1 MSEIPATTASAG
13 WMEPTRAYLFKLVLD
28 GTANAAHFT
37 AVDGLGVEVEPIEY
51 REAGAHQVVRQLPG
65 RVRNNRVT
73 LSYGVTT
80 DQDMWRWM
88 LSATSGKVVRREVS
102 IAMLDT
108 TGSDVV
114 MLWNMTAA
122 WPCAALLQ
130 PLDAMSN
137 AAAIARLTLVH
148 EGLSLDATPA
158 AANA

>member
-1 MSEIPATTASAG
+1 MSEIPATAAPGSWT
-13 WMEPTRAYLFKLVLD
+13 EPTRAYLFKLVLD
-28 GTANAAHFT
+28 GTSNAAHFT

-73 LSYGVTT
+73 LSYGLTT

-102 IAMLDT
+102 IAMLDS

-114 MLWNMTAA
+114 LLWNLTSA
-122 WPCAALLQ
+122 WPCASLLQ
-130 PLDAMSN
+130 PLDALSN

-148 EGLSLDATPA
+148 EGLTLDAAPTT
-158 AANA
+158 